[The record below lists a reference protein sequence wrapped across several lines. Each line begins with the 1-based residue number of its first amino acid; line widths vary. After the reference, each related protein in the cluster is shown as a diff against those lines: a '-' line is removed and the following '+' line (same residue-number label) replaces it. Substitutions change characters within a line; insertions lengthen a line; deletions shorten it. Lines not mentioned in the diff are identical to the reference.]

1 MLEAIIRFEDED
13 LEALERFLFYK
24 KICGDLNP
32 EINPVDAVAL
42 AVSRSVGTGHPVT
55 FKSGALGCSK
65 RSKNLQERIRSVGN
79 T

>member
-32 EINPVDAVAL
+32 EFDPVDAVAL
-42 AVSRSVGTGHPVT
+42 AVSLSAGAKHPVT
-55 FKSGALGCSK
+55 LEPGALGRSK
-65 RSKNLQERIRSVGN
+65 RLENLQERIRSVGN